1 MYVIIAS
8 YECTWLTVSLS
19 PGVVTVEE
27 FRSIGFNN
35 ALEVQWNDEDTK
47 CLIKAQYQ

>member
-1 MYVIIAS
+1 MYVVMVL
-8 YECTWLTVSLS
+8 YEFTSLTSLL
-19 PGVVTVEE
+19 GVVTVEE